1 MSTSTPIPVYTPSEP
16 TGPPPRDL
24 RDMNNIPLVAVIK
37 DLTDFLTVSDRM
49 VVNRDIH
56 NANHRLKHAL
66 NLLVHR
72 CRETYEER
80 DTLKVE
86 RNRSQK
92 ERDELQDELE
102 VQTGL
107 LGLTQNELNI
117 VQNTITGLDI
127 TIIGLEANLTELERE
142 FGGMRTTNHRLQQQ
156 YNLMRGERN
165 RAIGERN
172 RALGE
177 RDAARNR
184 LVYANN
190 RTIEPSST
198 SSQPSTKYDMAA
210 VGIAAPIFHGREDE
224 DLNLFI
230 DNFLGYINTVGIDPL
245 DDAGAPPGRVRAMGV
260 LRSCMRD
267 EAARWFD
274 AELTGKNWEL
284 SSIRL
289 VAAANGGAGATRRAF
304 RALVVPENAGA
315 GRLHPNTYV
324 PGSVAHAY
332 SQVAANAAVTVG
344 DAFFPS
350 RADIVRTNF
359 KVEEQWRRAGGR
371 PTNRATNG
379 LGNHGG
385 PFNAV
390 NVQNQPIVLQ
400 GILLD
405 QAFMHMRTNFP
416 TVVEER
422 LQIRFSNLYQEQGE
436 PVRSYYK
443 RVERAGD
450 IVGYNQ
456 IMVTDQFYRGL
467 LPENVIEASRIG
479 AAPLNI
485 LIDRLSDLERRKG
498 EMFYGLQRRQGI
510 ERAKKEELAGY
521 THPVTPHE
529 GRRTYQEFPGTIK
542 QLQARPVRKPP
553 VYRQPQIKPVR
564 LKPRPRV
571 VQQEDDEYPDN
582 DWDEPL
588 PDIGDDP
595 GAPEWTREDDQH
607 VIDLI
612 MGYETSQRLPKL
624 LQKVKDRRDDRKLAR
639 AMRNL
644 DLNDDAMDIDNN
656 VASFD
661 DLKIIP
667 DEEGGFQICA
677 SSPNKTAVNS
687 PGMPLRGKATPVKIP
702 AKITSKPIPVKAV
715 TKNDL
720 LNLLRS
726 ADFRKL
732 LRKILQ
738 EEISSV
744 KKVTEISGDLADHRK
759 DQEQEDRK
767 EDIREDDPMDIDI
780 TRLENTK
787 DLLALGG
794 EVNGITIQCL
804 ANTCANASFI
814 QRETAEEL
822 GLVIDKSITHNI
834 SGAPGSGR
842 TFGMVKSVSIQLT
855 PECVITEDLAVLD
868 GYKHREIGLSRTCLK
883 RYNYDVHESREHVT
897 LTCDGKNVFILI
909 VPDVNRGTK
918 NKVL

>member
-1 MSTSTPIPVYTPSEP
+1 
-16 TGPPPRDL
+16 
-24 RDMNNIPLVAVIK
+24 
-37 DLTDFLTVSDRM
+37 M
-49 VVNRDIH
+49 VVNRDIQ

-66 NLLVHR
+66 NLLIHR

-80 DTLKVE
+80 DILKAE
-86 RNRSQK
+86 RDRSRK

-107 LGLTQNELNI
+107 LGLTQDELNI
-117 VQNTITGLDI
+117 VQDTIT
-127 TIIGLEANLTELERE
+127 GLEANLAELERE
-142 FGGMRTTNHRLQQQ
+142 FGGMRTTNRRLQQQ

-165 RAIGERN
+165 RAISERN
-172 RALGE
+172 RAIGE
-177 RDAARNR
+177 RD
-184 LVYANN
+184 
-190 RTIEPSST
+190 EST
-198 SSQPSTKYDMAA
+198 FPTNSRSAYP
-210 VGIAAPIFHGREDE
+210 R
-224 DLNLFI
+224 
-230 DNFLGYINTVGIDPL
+230 YINTVGIDPL
-245 DDAGAPPGRVRAMGV
+245 DDAGAPPGWVRAMGV

-284 SSIRL
+284 SNIRL
-289 VAAANGGAGATRRAF
+289 VATANGGAGATRRAF
-304 RALVVPENAGA
+304 RALAVPEVANG
-315 GRLHPNTYV
+315 LHVGTYL
-324 PGSVAHAY
+324 PGSDVDAY
-332 SQVAANAAVTVG
+332 SRILANAARTVG
-344 DAFFPS
+344 ETFFPS

-371 PTNRATNG
+371 PTHQPVNG

-385 PFNAV
+385 PFNAA
-390 NVQNQPIVLQ
+390 VQNQPIVLQ

-510 ERAKKEELAGY
+510 EKAKKEELAGY

-529 GRRTYQEFPGTIK
+529 GAVIQRSTDVITQERLQELLKAQAEELTKNFQAQFK
-542 QLQARPVRKPP
+542 QLQASKPVRKPP
-553 VYRQPQIKPVR
+553 VYRQHIKPVWP
-564 LKPRPRV
+564 KPLPRV
-571 VQQEDDEYPDN
+571 VQDHQDP
-582 DWDEPL
+582 DWD
-588 PDIGDDP
+588 DGYVDHDVGDDP
-595 GAPEWTREDDQH
+595 DAPEWTSEDDQH

-612 MGYETSQRLPKL
+612 MGYETSKRFPKR
-624 LQKVKDRRDDRKLAR
+624 LQKAKDRRDDLELAR

-644 DLNDDAMDIDNN
+644 DLNDDAMDIDTNT
-656 VASFD
+656 ASFD
-661 DLKIIP
+661 DLKIVP
-667 DEEGGFQICA
+667 DEEGGFRIFKMT
-677 SSPNKTAVNS
+677 PIKI
-687 PGMPLRGKATPVKIP
+687 PVKV
-702 AKITSKPIPVKAV
+702 TSSKPTLIKAV
-715 TKNDL
+715 TKNDSL
-720 LNLLRS
+720 SLLRS

-732 LRKILQ
+732 LREILR
-738 EEISSV
+738 EELKSARKS
-744 KKVTEISGDLADHRK
+744 TEIPEDLVEEK
-759 DQEQEDRK
+759 QE

-780 TRLENTK
+780 ARLENTK

-794 EVNGITIQCL
+794 EVNGIAIQCL
-804 ANTCANASFI
+804 ADTCANASFI
-814 QRETAEEL
+814 QREAAEEL
-822 GLVIDKSITHNI
+822 GLDIDKSITHNI

-842 TFGMVKSVSIQLT
+842 TFGM
-855 PECVITEDLAVLD
+855 
-868 GYKHREIGLSRTCLK
+868 HREIGLSRTCLK
-883 RYNYDVHESREHVT
+883 RYNYDVHESREHIAVT
-897 LTCDGKNVFILI
+897 CNEKNVFIPI
-909 VPDVNRGTK
+909 VSDVNRGDK
-918 NKVL
+918 K

>member
-1 MSTSTPIPVYTPSEP
+1 
-16 TGPPPRDL
+16 
-24 RDMNNIPLVAVIK
+24 
-37 DLTDFLTVSDRM
+37 M
-49 VVNRDIH
+49 VVNRDVQ

-66 NLLVHR
+66 NLLIHR

-80 DTLKVE
+80 DILKAE
-86 RNRSQK
+86 RDRSRK

-107 LGLTQNELNI
+107 LGFTQDELNI
-117 VQNTITGLDI
+117 VQDTIT
-127 TIIGLEANLTELERE
+127 GLEANLAELERE
-142 FGGMRTTNHRLQQQ
+142 FGGMRMTNRRLQQQ

-172 RALGE
+172 RAIGE
-177 RDAARNR
+177 RDAARNQ

-198 SSQPSTKYDMAA
+198 SSQQSTKYDMAA

-245 DDAGAPPGRVRAMGV
+245 DDVGAPPGRVRAMGV
-260 LRSCMRD
+260 LRSCMRN

-274 AELTGKNWEL
+274 AELTGKNWKL

-289 VAAANGGAGATRRAF
+289 VAAANGGAGATCRAF
-304 RALVVPENAGA
+304 RALAVPEVANG
-315 GRLHPNTYV
+315 LHVGTYL
-324 PGSVAHAY
+324 PGSDADVY
-332 SQVAANAAVTVG
+332 SRIAGNAAVTVG

-371 PTNRATNG
+371 STHQPVNG

-385 PFNAV
+385 PFNAAA
-390 NVQNQPIVLQ
+390 QNQPIVLQ

-405 QAFMHMRTNFP
+405 QAFMYMRTNFP

-450 IVGYNQ
+450 IVGYNR
-456 IMVTDQFYRGL
+456 IMVTDQFYREL

-479 AAPLNI
+479 AAPLNT

-510 ERAKKEELAGY
+510 EKAKKEELAGY

-529 GRRTYQEFPGTIK
+529 GAVIQRSTDVITQERLQELLKAQAEELTKNFQAQFK
-542 QLQARPVRKPP
+542 QLQAFKPVRKPP
-553 VYRQPQIKPVR
+553 VYRQQIKPVQP
-564 LKPRPRV
+564 KPQRRV
-571 VQQEDDEYPDN
+571 VQDHQDP
-582 DWDEPL
+582 DWD
-588 PDIGDDP
+588 DGYVDHDFGDDP
-595 GAPEWTREDDQH
+595 GDPDAPEWTSEDDQH

-612 MGYETSQRLPKL
+612 MGYETSKRFPKR
-624 LQKVKDRRDDRKLAR
+624 LQKAKDRRDDLELAR

-644 DLNDDAMDIDNN
+644 DLNDDAMDIDTNT
-656 VASFD
+656 ASFD
-661 DLKIIP
+661 DLKIVP
-667 DEEGGFQICA
+667 DEEGGFRIFKMT
-677 SSPNKTAVNS
+677 PIKI
-687 PGMPLRGKATPVKIP
+687 PVKV
-702 AKITSKPIPVKAV
+702 TSSKPTFIKAV
-715 TKNDL
+715 TKNDSL
-720 LNLLRS
+720 SLLRS

-732 LRKILQ
+732 LREILR
-738 EEISSV
+738 EELKSARKS
-744 KKVTEISGDLADHRK
+744 TEILEDLVEEK
-759 DQEQEDRK
+759 QE

-780 TRLENTK
+780 ARLENTK
-787 DLLALGG
+787 DLLALDGK
-794 EVNGITIQCL
+794 VNGIAIQCL
-804 ANTCANASFI
+804 ADTCANASFI
-814 QRETAEEL
+814 QREAAEEL
-822 GLVIDKSITHNI
+822 GLDIDKSITHNI

-842 TFGMVKSVSIQLT
+842 TFGM
-855 PECVITEDLAVLD
+855 
-868 GYKHREIGLSRTCLK
+868 HREIGLSRTCLK
-883 RYNYDVHESREHVT
+883 RYNYNVHESREHIA
-897 LTCDGKNVFILI
+897 LTCNEKNVFIPI
-909 VPDVNRGTK
+909 VSDVNRGDK
-918 NKVL
+918 K

>member
-1 MSTSTPIPVYTPSEP
+1 
-16 TGPPPRDL
+16 
-24 RDMNNIPLVAVIK
+24 
-37 DLTDFLTVSDRM
+37 M
-49 VVNRDIH
+49 VVNRDIQ

-66 NLLVHR
+66 NLLIHR

-80 DTLKVE
+80 DILKAE
-86 RNRSQK
+86 RDRSRK

-107 LGLTQNELNI
+107 LGLTQDELNI
-117 VQNTITGLDI
+117 VQDTIT
-127 TIIGLEANLTELERE
+127 GLEANLAELERE
-142 FGGMRTTNHRLQQQ
+142 FGGMRTTNRRLQQQ

-165 RAIGERN
+165 RAISERN
-172 RALGE
+172 RAIGE
-177 RDAARNR
+177 RD
-184 LVYANN
+184 
-190 RTIEPSST
+190 EST
-198 SSQPSTKYDMAA
+198 FPTNSRSAYP
-210 VGIAAPIFHGREDE
+210 R
-224 DLNLFI
+224 
-230 DNFLGYINTVGIDPL
+230 YINTVGIDPL
-245 DDAGAPPGRVRAMGV
+245 DDAGAPPGWVRAMGV

-284 SSIRL
+284 SNIRL
-289 VAAANGGAGATRRAF
+289 VATANGGAGATRRAF
-304 RALVVPENAGA
+304 RALAVPEVANG
-315 GRLHPNTYV
+315 LHVGTYL
-324 PGSVAHAY
+324 PGSDVDAY
-332 SQVAANAAVTVG
+332 SRILANAARTVG
-344 DAFFPS
+344 ETFFPS

-371 PTNRATNG
+371 PTHQPVNG

-385 PFNAV
+385 PFNAA
-390 NVQNQPIVLQ
+390 VQNQPIVLQ

-510 ERAKKEELAGY
+510 EKAKKEELAGY

-529 GRRTYQEFPGTIK
+529 GAVIQRSTDVITQERLQELLKAQAEELTKNFQAQFK
-542 QLQARPVRKPP
+542 QLQASKPVRKPP
-553 VYRQPQIKPVR
+553 VYRQHIKPVWP
-564 LKPRPRV
+564 KPLPRV
-571 VQQEDDEYPDN
+571 VQDHQDP
-582 DWDEPL
+582 DWD
-588 PDIGDDP
+588 DGYVDHDVGDDP
-595 GAPEWTREDDQH
+595 DAPEWTSEDDQH

-612 MGYETSQRLPKL
+612 MGYETSKRFPKR
-624 LQKVKDRRDDRKLAR
+624 LQKAKDRRDDLELAR

-644 DLNDDAMDIDNN
+644 DLNDDAMDIDTNT
-656 VASFD
+656 ASFD
-661 DLKIIP
+661 DLKIVP
-667 DEEGGFQICA
+667 DEEGGFRICA
-677 SSPNKTAVNS
+677 VRIKMTPIKI
-687 PGMPLRGKATPVKIP
+687 PVKV
-702 AKITSKPIPVKAV
+702 TSSKPTLIKAV
-715 TKNDL
+715 TKNDSL
-720 LNLLRS
+720 SLLRS

-732 LRKILQ
+732 LREILR
-738 EEISSV
+738 EELKSARKS
-744 KKVTEISGDLADHRK
+744 TEIPEDLVEEK
-759 DQEQEDRK
+759 QE

-780 TRLENTK
+780 ARLENTK

-794 EVNGITIQCL
+794 EVNGIAIQCL
-804 ANTCANASFI
+804 ADTCANASFI
-814 QRETAEEL
+814 QREAAEEL
-822 GLVIDKSITHNI
+822 GLDIDKSITHNI

-842 TFGMVKSVSIQLT
+842 TFGMVKGVSIKLT
-855 PECVITEDLAVLD
+855 PDCVITENLAVLSD
-868 GYKHREIGLSRTCLK
+868 YKHREIGLSRTCLK
-883 RYNYDVHESREHVT
+883 RYNYDVHESREHIAVT
-897 LTCDGKNVFILI
+897 CNEKNVFIPI
-909 VPDVNRGTK
+909 VSDVNRGDK
-918 NKVL
+918 K

>member
-1 MSTSTPIPVYTPSEP
+1 
-16 TGPPPRDL
+16 
-24 RDMNNIPLVAVIK
+24 
-37 DLTDFLTVSDRM
+37 M
-49 VVNRDIH
+49 VVNRDVQ

-66 NLLVHR
+66 NLLIHR

-80 DTLKVE
+80 DILKAE
-86 RNRSQK
+86 RDRSRK

-107 LGLTQNELNI
+107 LGLTQDELNNASVMRHEI
-117 VQNTITGLDI
+117 GLYMP
-127 TIIGLEANLTELERE
+127 IIGFFLE
-142 FGGMRTTNHRLQQQ
+142 FGHW
-156 YNLMRGERN
+156 
-165 RAIGERN
+165 
-172 RALGE
+172 
-177 RDAARNR
+177 D
-184 LVYANN
+184 
-190 RTIEPSST
+190 TIEPSST

-284 SSIRL
+284 LNIRL
-289 VAAANGGAGATRRAF
+289 VATANGGAGATRRAF
-304 RALVVPENAGA
+304 RALAVPEVANG
-315 GRLHPNTYV
+315 LHVGTYL
-324 PGSVAHAY
+324 PGSDADVYSRVAGN
-332 SQVAANAAVTVG
+332 VAVTVG

-371 PTNRATNG
+371 PTHQPVNG
-379 LGNHGG
+379 LGNHGS
-385 PFNAV
+385 PFNAA
-390 NVQNQPIVLQ
+390 VQNQPIVLQ

-450 IVGYNQ
+450 IVGYNR

-510 ERAKKEELAGY
+510 EKAKKEELAGY

-529 GRRTYQEFPGTIK
+529 GAVIQRSTDVITQERLQELLKAQAEELTKNFQAQFK
-542 QLQARPVRKPP
+542 QLQASKPVRKPP
-553 VYRQPQIKPVR
+553 VYRQQIKPVR

-571 VQQEDDEYPDN
+571 VQDHQDP
-582 DWDEPL
+582 DWD
-588 PDIGDDP
+588 DGYVDHNFGDDP
-595 GAPEWTREDDQH
+595 GDPDAPEWTSEDDQH

-612 MGYETSQRLPKL
+612 MGYEMSKRFPKR
-624 LQKVKDRRDDRKLAR
+624 LQKAKDRRDDLELAR

-644 DLNDDAMDIDNN
+644 DLSDDAMDIDTNT
-656 VASFD
+656 ASFD
-661 DLKIIP
+661 DLKIVP
-667 DEEGGFQICA
+667 DEEGGFRIFKMT
-677 SSPNKTAVNS
+677 PIKI
-687 PGMPLRGKATPVKIP
+687 PVKV
-702 AKITSKPIPVKAV
+702 TSSKPTLIKAV
-715 TKNDL
+715 TKNDSL
-720 LNLLRS
+720 SLLRS

-732 LRKILQ
+732 LREILR
-738 EEISSV
+738 EELKSARKS
-744 KKVTEISGDLADHRK
+744 TEIPEDLVEEK
-759 DQEQEDRK
+759 QE

-787 DLLALGG
+787 DLLALDGK
-794 EVNGITIQCL
+794 VNGIAIQCL
-804 ANTCANASFI
+804 ADTCANASFI
-814 QRETAEEL
+814 QREAAEEL
-822 GLVIDKSITHNI
+822 GLDINKSITHNI

-842 TFGMVKSVSIQLT
+842 TFGMVKGVSIKLT
-855 PECVITEDLAVLD
+855 PDCVITENLAVLSD
-868 GYKHREIGLSRTCLK
+868 YKHREIGLSRTCLK
-883 RYNYDVHESREHVT
+883 RYNYDVHESREHIA
-897 LTCDGKNVFILI
+897 LTCNEKNVFIPI
-909 VPDVNRGTK
+909 VSDVN
-918 NKVL
+918 

>member
-1 MSTSTPIPVYTPSEP
+1 
-16 TGPPPRDL
+16 
-24 RDMNNIPLVAVIK
+24 
-37 DLTDFLTVSDRM
+37 M
-49 VVNRDIH
+49 VVNRDVQ
-56 NANHRLKHAL
+56 NANYRLKHAL
-66 NLLVHR
+66 NLLIHR

-80 DTLKVE
+80 DILKAE
-86 RNRSQK
+86 RDRFRK

-107 LGLTQNELNI
+107 LGLTQDELNI
-117 VQNTITGLDI
+117 VQDTIT
-127 TIIGLEANLTELERE
+127 GLEANLAELERE
-142 FGGMRTTNHRLQQQ
+142 FGGMRTTNRRLQQQ
-156 YNLMRGERN
+156 YNIMRGERN

-172 RALGE
+172 RAIGE
-177 RDAARNR
+177 RDESTFPTNSRSAYPSTM
-184 LVYANN
+184 VSDQ
-190 RTIEPSST
+190 TIEPSST

-284 SSIRL
+284 SNIRAL
-289 VAAANGGAGATRRAF
+289 AVPEVANG
-304 RALVVPENAGA
+304 
-315 GRLHPNTYV
+315 LHVGTYL
-324 PGSVAHAY
+324 PGSDVDAY
-332 SQVAANAAVTVG
+332 SRILANAARTVG
-344 DAFFPS
+344 ETFFPS

-371 PTNRATNG
+371 PTHQPVNG

-385 PFNAV
+385 PFNAA
-390 NVQNQPIVLQ
+390 VQNQPIVLQ

-422 LQIRFSNLYQEQGE
+422 LQIRFSNLYQEQDE

-450 IVGYNQ
+450 IVGYNR

-510 ERAKKEELAGY
+510 EKAKKEELAGY

-529 GRRTYQEFPGTIK
+529 GAVIQRSTDVITQERLQELLKAQAEELTKNFQAQFK
-542 QLQARPVRKPP
+542 QLQASKPVHKPP
-553 VYRQPQIKPVR
+553 VYRQQIKPVR
-564 LKPRPRV
+564 PKPRPRV
-571 VQQEDDEYPDN
+571 VQDHQDP
-582 DWDEPL
+582 DWD
-588 PDIGDDP
+588 DGYVDHDFGDDP
-595 GAPEWTREDDQH
+595 GDPDAPEWTSEDDQH

-612 MGYETSQRLPKL
+612 MGYETSKRFPKR
-624 LQKVKDRRDDRKLAR
+624 LQKAKDRRDDLELAR

-644 DLNDDAMDIDNN
+644 DLNDDAMDIDTNT
-656 VASFD
+656 ASFD
-661 DLKIIP
+661 DLKIVP
-667 DEEGGFQICA
+667 DEEGGFRIFKMT
-677 SSPNKTAVNS
+677 PIKI
-687 PGMPLRGKATPVKIP
+687 PVKV
-702 AKITSKPIPVKAV
+702 TSSKPTLIKAV
-715 TKNDL
+715 TKNDSL
-720 LNLLRS
+720 SLLRS

-732 LRKILQ
+732 LREILREELKSARKSMEIPEDLVEEKQ
-738 EEISSV
+738 E
-744 KKVTEISGDLADHRK
+744 
-759 DQEQEDRK
+759 

-780 TRLENTK
+780 ARLENTK
-787 DLLALGG
+787 DLLALDG
-794 EVNGITIQCL
+794 EVNGIAIQCL
-804 ANTCANASFI
+804 ADTCANASFI
-814 QRETAEEL
+814 QREAAEEL
-822 GLVIDKSITHNI
+822 GLDIDKSITHNI

-842 TFGMVKSVSIQLT
+842 TFGM
-855 PECVITEDLAVLD
+855 
-868 GYKHREIGLSRTCLK
+868 HREIGLSRTCLK
-883 RYNYDVHESREHVT
+883 RYNYDVHESREHIA
-897 LTCDGKNVFILI
+897 LTCNEKNVFIPI
-909 VPDVNRGTK
+909 VSDVNRGDK
-918 NKVL
+918 K

>member
-1 MSTSTPIPVYTPSEP
+1 
-16 TGPPPRDL
+16 
-24 RDMNNIPLVAVIK
+24 
-37 DLTDFLTVSDRM
+37 M
-49 VVNRDIH
+49 VVNRDVQ

-66 NLLVHR
+66 NLLIHR
-72 CRETYEER
+72 CRETYEEHDILKAER
-80 DTLKVE
+80 D
-86 RNRSQK
+86 RSRK

-107 LGLTQNELNI
+107 LGLTQDELNN
-117 VQNTITGLDI
+117 VQDTIT
-127 TIIGLEANLTELERE
+127 GLEANLAELERE
-142 FGGMRTTNHRLQQQ
+142 FGGMRTTNRRFQQQ

-172 RALGE
+172 RAIGE

-245 DDAGAPPGRVRAMGV
+245 DDAGAPPGRMRAMGV

-284 SSIRL
+284 SNIRL

-324 PGSVAHAY
+324 PGSAAHAY
-332 SQVAANAAVTVG
+332 SLVGVNAAVTIG

-359 KVEEQWRRAGGR
+359 KVEEQWRRASGR
-371 PTNRATNG
+371 PTHLPVNG
-379 LGNHGG
+379 LGDHGG
-385 PFNAV
+385 PFNAA
-390 NVQNQPIVLQ
+390 VQNQPIVLQ

-479 AAPLNI
+479 VAPLNI

-498 EMFYGLQRRQGI
+498 EMFYRLQRRQGI
-510 ERAKKEELAGY
+510 EKAKKEELAGY

-529 GRRTYQEFPGTIK
+529 GAVIQRSTDVITQKRLQELLKAQAEELTKNFQAQFK
-542 QLQARPVRKPP
+542 QLQASKPVRKPP
-553 VYRQPQIKPVR
+553 VYRQQIKPVR
-564 LKPRPRV
+564 PKPRPRV
-571 VQQEDDEYPDN
+571 VQDHQDP
-582 DWDEPL
+582 DWD
-588 PDIGDDP
+588 DGYVDHDVGDDP
-595 GAPEWTREDDQH
+595 DAPEWTSEDDQH

-612 MGYETSQRLPKL
+612 MGYETSKRFPKR
-624 LQKVKDRRDDRKLAR
+624 LQKAKDRRDDLELAQ

-644 DLNDDAMDIDNN
+644 DLNDDAMDIDTNT
-656 VASFD
+656 VSFD
-661 DLKIIP
+661 DLKIVP
-667 DEEGGFQICA
+667 DEEGGFRIFKMT
-677 SSPNKTAVNS
+677 PIKI
-687 PGMPLRGKATPVKIP
+687 PVKV
-702 AKITSKPIPVKAV
+702 TRSKPTLIKAV
-715 TKNDL
+715 TKNDSL
-720 LNLLRS
+720 SLLRS

-732 LRKILQ
+732 LREILR
-738 EEISSV
+738 EELKSARKS
-744 KKVTEISGDLADHRK
+744 TEIPEDLVEEK
-759 DQEQEDRK
+759 QE

-780 TRLENTK
+780 ARLENTK
-787 DLLALGG
+787 DLLALDG
-794 EVNGITIQCL
+794 EVNGIAIQCL
-804 ANTCANASFI
+804 ADTCANASFI
-814 QRETAEEL
+814 QREAAEEL
-822 GLVIDKSITHNI
+822 GLDIDKSITHNI

-842 TFGMVKSVSIQLT
+842 TFGM
-855 PECVITEDLAVLD
+855 
-868 GYKHREIGLSRTCLK
+868 HREIGLSRTCLK
-883 RYNYDVHESREHVT
+883 RYNYDVHESREHIA
-897 LTCDGKNVFILI
+897 LTCNEKNGFIPI
-909 VPDVNRGTK
+909 VSDVNRGDK
-918 NKVL
+918 K

>member
-1 MSTSTPIPVYTPSEP
+1 
-16 TGPPPRDL
+16 
-24 RDMNNIPLVAVIK
+24 
-37 DLTDFLTVSDRM
+37 M
-49 VVNRDIH
+49 VVNRDVQ

-66 NLLVHR
+66 NLLIHR
-72 CRETYEER
+72 CRETYEEHDILKAER
-80 DTLKVE
+80 D
-86 RNRSQK
+86 RSRK

-107 LGLTQNELNI
+107 LGLTQDELNN
-117 VQNTITGLDI
+117 VQDTIT
-127 TIIGLEANLTELERE
+127 GLEANLAELERE
-142 FGGMRTTNHRLQQQ
+142 FGGMRTTNRRFQQQ

-172 RALGE
+172 RAIGE

-245 DDAGAPPGRVRAMGV
+245 DDAGAPPGRMRAMGV

-284 SSIRL
+284 SNIRL

-324 PGSVAHAY
+324 PGSAAHAY
-332 SQVAANAAVTVG
+332 SLVGVNAAVTIG

-359 KVEEQWRRAGGR
+359 KVEEQWRRASGR
-371 PTNRATNG
+371 PTHLPVNG
-379 LGNHGG
+379 LGDHGG
-385 PFNAV
+385 PFNAA
-390 NVQNQPIVLQ
+390 VQNQPIVLQ

-450 IVGYNQ
+450 I
-456 IMVTDQFYRGL
+456 
-467 LPENVIEASRIG
+467 
-479 AAPLNI
+479 
-485 LIDRLSDLERRKG
+485 G
-498 EMFYGLQRRQGI
+498 EMFYRLQRRQGI
-510 ERAKKEELAGY
+510 EKAKKEELAGY

-529 GRRTYQEFPGTIK
+529 GAVIQRSTDVITQKRLQELLKAQAEELTKNFQAQFK
-542 QLQARPVRKPP
+542 QLQASKPVRKPP
-553 VYRQPQIKPVR
+553 VYRQQIKPVR
-564 LKPRPRV
+564 PKPRPRV
-571 VQQEDDEYPDN
+571 VQDHQDP
-582 DWDEPL
+582 DWD
-588 PDIGDDP
+588 DGYVDHDVGDDP
-595 GAPEWTREDDQH
+595 DAPEWTSEDDQH

-612 MGYETSQRLPKL
+612 MGYETSKRFPKR
-624 LQKVKDRRDDRKLAR
+624 LQKAKDRRDDLELAQ

-644 DLNDDAMDIDNN
+644 DLNDDAMDIDTNT
-656 VASFD
+656 VSFD
-661 DLKIIP
+661 DLKIVP
-667 DEEGGFQICA
+667 DEEGGFRIFKMT
-677 SSPNKTAVNS
+677 PIKI
-687 PGMPLRGKATPVKIP
+687 PVKV
-702 AKITSKPIPVKAV
+702 TRSKPTLIKAV
-715 TKNDL
+715 TKNDSL
-720 LNLLRS
+720 SLLRS

-732 LRKILQ
+732 LREILR
-738 EEISSV
+738 EELKSARKS
-744 KKVTEISGDLADHRK
+744 TEIPEDLVEEK
-759 DQEQEDRK
+759 QE

-780 TRLENTK
+780 ARLENTK
-787 DLLALGG
+787 DLLALDG
-794 EVNGITIQCL
+794 EVNGIAIQCL
-804 ANTCANASFI
+804 ADTCANASFI
-814 QRETAEEL
+814 QREAAEEL
-822 GLVIDKSITHNI
+822 GLDIDKSITHNI

-842 TFGMVKSVSIQLT
+842 TFGMVKGVSIKLT
-855 PECVITEDLAVLD
+855 PDCIITEDLAVLSD
-868 GYKHREIGLSRTCLK
+868 YKHREIGLSRTCLK
-883 RYNYDVHESREHVT
+883 RYNYDVHESREHIA
-897 LTCDGKNVFILI
+897 LTCNEKNGFIPI
-909 VPDVNRGTK
+909 VSDVNRGDK
-918 NKVL
+918 K